1 MPRTCKPYALR
12 TGKAR
17 TLHFRSQIIFG
28 EILIY
33 ILALLCATLGTAMST
48 CVFAMRNPWHC
59 CASGFG
65 IVLFLE
71 YLCNIIVV
79 CEMANLDLNSRF
91 AVVGYGSWATTIV
104 GKLTRN
110 GIAVNWHVRSAEV
123 IEGVLS
129 EGFNPRYVR
138 DMELDRSLL
147 SISADINEVVGASD
161 VIVLCV
167 PSAYLKSTLEPLTVS
182 LQDKFIVS
190 AIKGVVPG
198 EYTTVLEYIHNAY
211 GVSFK
216 QLGLI
221 SGPTH
226 AEEVSRGKLSY
237 LTSVCNS
244 VEDAEFI
251 ASALRSDTLRVSLST
266 DIYGVE
272 YAGILK
278 NIYSIASGIAVGLGY
293 GDNFLAVLISKS
305 AAELRHFL
313 NTSYPYERNTSEVA
327 YLGDL
332 LVTCYSSLSRN
343 RQFGMLIGR
352 GCDVKSALNEMTMT
366 AEGYYAARGIHHICT
381 RHNISMP
388 IAETVYR
395 ILYDGEKARKAI
407 VALSKTL

>member
-1 MPRTCKPYALR
+1 MLR
-12 TGKAR
+12 QFLSPNAR
-17 TLHFRSQIIFG
+17 PFG
-28 EILIY
+28 IAVPP
-33 ILALLCATLGTAMST
+33 LALLCAT
-48 CVFAMRNPWHC
+48 
-59 CASGFG
+59 GFG